1 MICTELYNGQGLGN
15 QLWLYA
21 VTRTKALDLGVDFGI
36 MNPEKFKGLHFLDL
50 DFGRQVFGGSGPE
63 GGPPLLLPDQL
74 HGYYREPM
82 VRHPRTGQDISAV
95 DPNFYSI
102 LPSTK
107 IDGNFQSL
115 IYIKHRKSEISKWFM
130 PLEFESEEESSHYE
144 CIINFRGGEYR
155 HMKDVF
161 LPKSYWSNARK
172 MMLAVE
178 PRITFKVVTD
188 DPKLAS
194 RFFPKSEI
202 QIQDMSRDYID
213 ILKARYI
220 ILSNS
225 SFGWFPAWTNEFS
238 ALTIAPKYWWGF
250 NIDEYWS
257 TSSILTSEF
266 KYLDKHGTLV

>member
-1 MICTELYNGQGLGN
+1 
-15 QLWLYA
+15 
-21 VTRTKALDLGVDFGI
+21 
-36 MNPEKFKGLHFLDL
+36 
-50 DFGRQVFGGSGPE
+50 
-63 GGPPLLLPDQL
+63 
-74 HGYYREPM
+74 
-82 VRHPRTGQDISAV
+82 
-95 DPNFYSI
+95 
-102 LPSTK
+102 
-107 IDGNFQSL
+107 
-115 IYIKHRKSEISKWFM
+115 
-130 PLEFESEEESSHYE
+130 
-144 CIINFRGGEYR
+144 
-155 HMKDVF
+155 MKDVF

-178 PRITFKVVTD
+178 PRLTFKVVTD

-225 SFGWFPAWTNEFS
+225 SFGWFPAWTNKFS
-238 ALTIAPKYWWGF
+238 KLTIAPKYWWGF